1 MSDDL
6 VLTEVKGNVGILTF
20 NRPKVLHA
28 IDVPMLDAIEAA
40 LDKLEADDKVRVIIV
55 TGAGEKAFMAG
66 GDIPDLNSRRAL
78 DHYWKFAVRVHHTFR
93 RFEQS
98 DKPNIAAINGYAFGG
113 GMELLLSTDM
123 RLMADT
129 AKIGLTE
136 IVLGL
141 FPGGGGSQRLP
152 RQISRC
158 RANELMFTGE
168 HVSAEEAYRLGI
180 VNRVVPKA
188 DLMKEAMA
196 LAERIADKSPMVL
209 AFLKRAIQ
217 EGLDMP
223 LPSAL
228 AHERA
233 MISLVF
239 DTEDAHE
246 GCSAFSEKRKAVFEG
261 R

>member
-1 MSDDL
+1 MSEEL
-6 VLTEVKGNVGILTF
+6 VLTEVRNNIGIMTF
-20 NRPKVLHA
+20 NRPRVLHA
-28 IDVPMLDAIEAA
+28 LDIAMLDAIERAM
-40 LDKLEADDKVRVIIV
+40 DKLEADKNVRVIIV
-55 TGAGEKAFMAG
+55 TGNGDKAFMAG
-66 GDIPDLNSRRAL
+66 GDIPGLNSRRAL
-78 DHYWKFAVRVHHTFR
+78 AHYWEFAGTVHHAFR
-93 RFEQS
+93 RFEVS

-113 GMELLLSTDM
+113 GMELLLATDI

-136 IVLGL
+136 ITLGL

-152 RQISRC
+152 RQISQC

-168 HVSAEEAYRLGI
+168 HIGAEEAVRLGI
-180 VNRVVPKA
+180 VNRAVPKA
-188 DLMKEAMA
+188 ELMNEALK
-196 LAERIADKSPMVL
+196 LAERIAEKSPMVL
-209 AFLKRAIQ
+209 AFLKRAVQ
-217 EGLDMP
+217 EGLDMT

-239 DTEDAHE
+239 DTDDAHE
-246 GCSAFSEKRKAVFEG
+246 GCTAFSEKRKAVFKG